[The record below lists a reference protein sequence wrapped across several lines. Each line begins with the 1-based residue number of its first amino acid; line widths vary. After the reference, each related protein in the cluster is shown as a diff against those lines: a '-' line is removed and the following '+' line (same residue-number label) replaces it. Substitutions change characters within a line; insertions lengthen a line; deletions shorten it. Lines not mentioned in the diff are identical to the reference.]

1 MKTML
6 RNGALALAACGLLA
20 TPVLAEH
27 HEGDTHEMTRG
38 EKKLA
43 KLLEGREAGEPTNC
57 INTYTSGNLQ
67 IIDGT
72 ALVYKQGKTVWVNR
86 TRNPG
91 SLDDS
96 DYLVI
101 KKYGMANRLC
111 RLDNVTTRDRGT
123 NFFSGVILLGDFVPY
138 RKVDGAEG

>member
-1 MKTML
+1 MKNL
-6 RNGALALAACGLLA
+6 IKSGALAALACSLIA

-27 HEGDTHEMTRG
+27 HESDAQDMTRG

-43 KLLEGREAGEPTNC
+43 RLLEGREAGEPTNC
-57 INTYTSGNLQ
+57 ITTIPNGNLQ

-72 ALVYKQGKTVWVNR
+72 ALVYKRGKTVWVNR
-86 TRNPG
+86 TRNPD

-101 KKYGMANRLC
+101 KKYGSANRLC
-111 RLDNVTTRDRGT
+111 RLDNVTTHDRGS
-123 NFFSGVILLGDFVPY
+123 NFFSGVVMLTDFVPY
-138 RKVDGAEG
+138 RLKDNADG